1 MSIRNQIGAVLVFA
15 AGTFC
20 AAQMAS
26 ADHHVKSGTYEFVIS
41 GVTDLTTVEHL
52 EGSVTGGSVQGTSTI
67 IISSG
72 GPYVV
77 GENFVLSGI
86 IYAKKSAAGME
97 LESPGTLTD
106 SSGDMSFNMARRKA
120 GDQAVGGGG
129 AGSMELVGGTGKYQ
143 GVTGACEYKVEYL
156 ADNRIAGRGACQ
168 WQRD

>member
-1 MSIRNQIGAVLVFA
+1 
-15 AGTFC
+15 
-20 AAQMAS
+20 
-26 ADHHVKSGTYEFVIS
+26 
-41 GVTDLTTVEHL
+41 
-52 EGSVTGGSVQGTSTI
+52 
-67 IISSG
+67 
-72 GPYVV
+72 
-77 GENFVLSGI
+77 
-86 IYAKKSAAGME
+86 ME